1 MQHRK
6 EVAEYVPE
14 FNVNPWLRQ
23 TTFQNQQI
31 EEFGVSISVLITM
44 NQNACGCGYHMLVN
58 I

>member
-6 EVAEYVPE
+6 EVAEYVPG

-23 TTFQNQQI
+23 TPFQNQQI
-31 EEFGVSISVLITM
+31 EEFGVSIYVLIKVS
-44 NQNACGCGYHMLVN
+44 QCVCVE